1 MKNLTIRFSLM
12 ASLSLFAVMLL
23 IGAGLG
29 IFTVQRSNSALAL
42 EYNLSTDT
50 QAINDIY
57 KDTTRTRSAL
67 VRAYAELKE
76 NGKATSGSAA
86 MDSAATSHR
95 RSATALQ
102 TFVARAPESSTDAQL
117 RKDLGAAATR
127 LLATLDQA
135 IEALRRDDVTRYMKI
150 NVEQLTP
157 EGAAFSAQLEK
168 FQKQQT
174 ELSEHLMAERAAE
187 YKTVLW
193 LVGIGIALA
202 LALVVVMHL
211 FLMRVVISPID
222 NAVAL
227 LDRVAHG
234 DLTAHVE
241 AGGNNEIGR
250 LMGGIA
256 RMQASLIAMVS
267 TVRHGAQSIG
277 STAQEVAHGNADL
290 SARTEHQASSLEE
303 TAASM
308 EELTS
313 TVQQTAGNAA
323 QAKTLVQT
331 ASTMAA
337 TGGTVMDKMVDTMA
351 AIDTSSKRVVD
362 IIAVIDG
369 IAFQTNILALNAAV
383 EAARAGEQGR
393 GFAVVAGE
401 VRTLAQRSASAAK
414 EIKELINDSAEK
426 VVSGT
431 HLVKEAGDSM
441 QATVDSV
448 RRVADI
454 VIEIAEA
461 SREQS
466 LGIEQVNQAIT
477 QMDEVTQQNAAL
489 VEESAAATEALH
501 AEAGNL
507 ITAVSVFKL
516 PQSAQPGSKAHA
528 QRQALDYRASGH
540 PAVSHA

>member
-1 MKNLTIRFSLM
+1 
-12 ASLSLFAVMLL
+12 
-23 IGAGLG
+23 
-29 IFTVQRSNSALAL
+29 
-42 EYNLSTDT
+42 
-50 QAINDIY
+50 
-57 KDTTRTRSAL
+57 
-67 VRAYAELKE
+67 
-76 NGKATSGSAA
+76 
-86 MDSAATSHR
+86 
-95 RSATALQ
+95 
-102 TFVARAPESSTDAQL
+102 
-117 RKDLGAAATR
+117 
-127 LLATLDQA
+127 
-135 IEALRRDDVTRYMKI
+135 
-150 NVEQLTP
+150 
-157 EGAAFSAQLEK
+157 
-168 FQKQQT
+168 
-174 ELSEHLMAERAAE
+174 
-187 YKTVLW
+187 
-193 LVGIGIALA
+193 
-202 LALVVVMHL
+202 
-211 FLMRVVISPID
+211 
-222 NAVAL
+222 
-227 LDRVAHG
+227 
-234 DLTAHVE
+234 
-241 AGGNNEIGR
+241 
-250 LMGGIA
+250 
-256 RMQASLIAMVS
+256 
-267 TVRHGAQSIG
+267 
-277 STAQEVAHGNADL
+277 
-290 SARTEHQASSLEE
+290 
-303 TAASM
+303 
-308 EELTS
+308 
-313 TVQQTAGNAA
+313 
-323 QAKTLVQT
+323 
-331 ASTMAA
+331 
-337 TGGTVMDKMVDTMA
+337 MDKMVDTMA

-401 VRTLAQRSASAAK
+401 VRTLAQRSATAAK

-466 LGIEQVNQAIT
+466 LGIEQINQAIT

-516 PQSAQPGSKAHA
+516 PQSAQAGSKAHA